1 MKPLR
6 SAGYIYPLAKIGK
19 GILAPLNKVIE
30 VESAQAPEPL
40 LGLLREALGGMK
52 SKRRQVLSSASLPTY
67 AIIFKIVINLK
78 QTMCNGK
85 DGIHTE
91 RAGGIRV
98 SELQKPTNRPLQA
111 AAKDNGDTSLAKS
124 SEGAIPRV
132 RRIRVRGT
140 LKPNKP

>member
-6 SAGYIYPLAKIGK
+6 SAGYIYPLAMIGK
-19 GILAPLNKVIE
+19 SILAPLNKVIE

-40 LGLLREALGGMK
+40 LGLLRKALGGMK
-52 SKRRQVLSSASLPTY
+52 FKRRQVFSSASLATY

-78 QTMCNGK
+78 RTMCNGK

-98 SELQKPTNRPLQA
+98 SELHKPTNRPLQA
-111 AAKDNGDTSLAKS
+111 AAKDNRDTSLAKS
-124 SEGAIPRV
+124 SEGVIPRV